1 MKKLSIAVLALALIF
16 SLDACG
22 PKHVNHPGAANTFD
36 SDSYDA
42 LLVTDQVIKTT
53 KDELAAGKFPGTLAD
68 KVRTVLN
75 DLIRGYNVADN
86 AYKEYHAAALAGTA
100 TTEQSNAVTN
110 SLAQMKTE
118 TAALA
123 AVKAG
128 Q

>member
-1 MKKLSIAVLALALIF
+1 MRKLSAAVTIAIMLVSLAG
-16 SLDACG
+16 CG

-53 KDELAAGKFPGTLAD
+53 KDELATGKFPATLAP
-68 KVRTVLN
+68 KVKAALN
-75 DLIRGYNVADN
+75 DLIRGYDVADT
-86 AYKEYHAAALAGTA
+86 AYKSYHAAALAGTA
-100 TTEQSNAVTN
+100 TVAQSDAVTS
-110 SLAQMKTE
+110 SLGEMKTE

-123 AVKAG
+123 AAKAG